1 MTMQQIHSPK
11 PKVFGEGYGAHL
23 AYNFSLI
30 KLFFKLSLQIFV
42 NAFVPGLYYEQA
54 HWKVIELYHKMRG
67 IRHGTISDHRC
78 KECGGELYS
87 IDEVHCRRNELKDIE
102 RERDRTELC
111 DRALAE
117 MDLEDEYVPARMS
130 DEEKEEILELMDA
143 ITPEEVEAELEE
155 SSDK

>member
-30 KLFFKLSLQIFV
+30 KLFFKLALQLFV

-67 IRHGTISDHRC
+67 FRHGTISDHRC
-78 KECGGELYS
+78 PECGGELYS
-87 IDEVHCRRNELKDIE
+87 ADEVHCRRAELKDIE
-102 RERDRTELC
+102 RERDRTEKC
-111 DRALAE
+111 DSALAQ
-117 MDLEDEYVPARMS
+117 LERE
-130 DEEKEEILELMDA
+130 
-143 ITPEEVEAELEE
+143 ELEE
-155 SSDK
+155 ETSDK